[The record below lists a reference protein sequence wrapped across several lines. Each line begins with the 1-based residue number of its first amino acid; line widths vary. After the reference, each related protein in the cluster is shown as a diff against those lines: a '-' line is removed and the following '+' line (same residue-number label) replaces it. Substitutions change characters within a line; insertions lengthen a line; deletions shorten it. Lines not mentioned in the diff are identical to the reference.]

1 MFNVLISFCPVMI
14 VIISIFGY
22 WRLCWVTITASQ
34 VCYRDLDIELFFFLF
49 IFMKYMSDLYAMTL

>member
-34 VCYRDLDIELFFFLF
+34 VCYRDLDIELFFFP
-49 IFMKYMSDLYAMTL
+49 LYFHEIYV